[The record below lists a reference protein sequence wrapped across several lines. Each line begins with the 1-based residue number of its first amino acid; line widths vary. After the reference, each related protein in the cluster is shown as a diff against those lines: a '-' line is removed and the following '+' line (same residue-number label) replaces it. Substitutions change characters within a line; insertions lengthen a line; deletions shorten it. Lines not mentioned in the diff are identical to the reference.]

1 MSDAAAVL
9 TGQLR
14 PVESC
19 SRCGAGFVCGY
30 VAGLPACWCAS
41 QPLLPARQIV
51 PGQRCLCPACLA
63 ARQAG
68 QTPDC
73 ASPSTPSPATPDSV
87 PDPAAG

>member
-1 MSDAAAVL
+1 MSDARAVL

-14 PVESC
+14 PVEHC

-41 QPLLPARQIV
+41 QPLLPSRQIV
-51 PGQRCLCPACLA
+51 PGQHCLCPACLA
-63 ARQAG
+63 LRRAD
-68 QTPDC
+68 QTPDS
-73 ASPSTPSPATPDSV
+73 APASV

>member
-1 MSDAAAVL
+1 MSDATAVL

-14 PVESC
+14 PVEHC

-51 PGQRCLCPACLA
+51 PGQHCLCPACLA
-63 ARQAG
+63 ARREAG
-68 QTPDC
+68 QAPD
-73 ASPSTPSPATPDSV
+73 STPGSV

>member
-14 PVESC
+14 PVEHC

-30 VAGLPACWCAS
+30 VAGLPECWCAS

-51 PGQRCLCPACLA
+51 PGQHCLCPACLA
-63 ARQAG
+63 DRRQAI
-68 QTPDC
+68 Q
-73 ASPSTPSPATPDSV
+73 APDSEPV
-87 PDPAAG
+87 PASAPDPAAG

>member
-14 PVESC
+14 PVEHC

-30 VAGLPACWCAS
+30 VAGLPECWCAS

-51 PGQRCLCPACLA
+51 PGQHCLCPACLA
-63 ARQAG
+63 DRRQAS
-68 QTPDC
+68 Q
-73 ASPSTPSPATPDSV
+73 APDSEPV
-87 PDPAAG
+87 PASAPDPAAG

>member
-1 MSDAAAVL
+1 MSDAHAVL

-14 PVESC
+14 PVEHC

-51 PGQRCLCPACLA
+51 PGEHCLCPACLA
-63 ARQAG
+63 ARRAG
-68 QTPDC
+68 QTPDSAP
-73 ASPSTPSPATPDSV
+73 ASD
-87 PDPAAG
+87 PDPATG